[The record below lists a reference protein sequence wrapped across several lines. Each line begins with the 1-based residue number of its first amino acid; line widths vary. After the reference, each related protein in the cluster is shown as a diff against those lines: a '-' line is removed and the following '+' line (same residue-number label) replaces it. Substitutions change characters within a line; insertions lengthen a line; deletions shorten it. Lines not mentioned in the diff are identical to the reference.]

1 MDPSELISQDEKRHI
16 ARKET
21 IVSIEEN
28 KEWGEVSLMFDRRIV
43 TATPYPPSIPSI
55 PATAATATIAALALA
70 LALALTLANATVR
83 HAP

>member
-28 KEWGEVSLMFDRRIV
+28 KEWGEVSLMFDRRIA
-43 TATPYPPSIPSI
+43 TATPYPPFLPNIH
-55 PATAATATIAALALA
+55 ATAAAATATIAALALA
-70 LALALTLANATVR
+70 LALTPAVATVR